1 MAEQSPDDHGKR
13 GRAGRALPAAL
24 LTGLVCAAVWF
35 WVASTLHSD
44 RPLVVRVAI
53 GTSLALCAAVFLAV
67 ERTAKAQHLKREMA
81 GLREEA
87 RESDAAL
94 VAGHAEL
101 DRLVDQALPSAVDL
115 LRGGT
120 SADAVLAKIPR
131 PREEVHRRIVNVLV
145 TEISTEGRRRA
156 AATAACANAAA
167 RVQALTTTILADLRE
182 LENTCSEDMLGDL
195 LKIDHSTAQAGRL
208 ADSIAVLT
216 GGRSGRRWTKP
227 IRMESILR
235 GAMGRIGAY
244 QRIRVHSASTAAI
257 VGYAAE
263 DLMHALAE
271 LMDNATKFS
280 APTED
285 VHVYVEELNNGAV
298 ITIEDS
304 GLGMKSHA
312 LARAESAVS
321 TDEQLDLTTLSGTR
335 LGLAVVGCLARK
347 HQLHVFFRPSSRGG
361 VGVVMRLPRELLT
374 QARPEPL
381 PSPVTRA
388 PFGAQMTAPVP
399 VPANESPR
407 AASLSDDLPKR
418 PPGRTLTAAS
428 RPSPPVEAPAVRPR
442 SAAGS
447 RFGAFQQ
454 RLSSSAPEDA
464 GGRPPEA

>member
-1 MAEQSPDDHGKR
+1 MAEQSPDDHGRR
-13 GRAGRALPAAL
+13 GRPGRALPAAL
-24 LTGLVCAAVWF
+24 VTGLVCAAGWF
-35 WVASTLHSD
+35 WVVRALHSD
-44 RPLVVRVAI
+44 RPLVAGGAAV
-53 GTSLALCAAVFLAV
+53 TSVALCAAVFLAV
-67 ERTAKAQHLKREMA
+67 ERTAKVRRLEREMA

-87 RESDAAL
+87 RESGAAL
-94 VAGHAEL
+94 EAGHAEL
-101 DRLVDQALPSAVDL
+101 ERLVDQSLPSVVDL
-115 LRGGT
+115 LRSGT

-131 PREEVHRRIVNVLV
+131 PREEAHRRIVSVLV

-182 LENTCSEDMLGDL
+182 LENTCAEEMLGDL

-257 VGYAAE
+257 AGYAAE

-298 ITIEDS
+298 ITIEDG

-321 TDEQLDLTTLSGTR
+321 TDQQLDLTTLSGTR

-347 HQLHVFFRPSSRGG
+347 HQLNVFFRPSSRGG

-374 QARPEPL
+374 QARPDPL
-381 PSPVTRA
+381 P
-388 PFGAQMTAPVP
+388 APVP
-399 VPANESPR
+399 RAPSAEAMTVPVPVSQRTEP
-407 AASLSDDLPKR
+407 LSGDLPKR

-428 RPSPPVEAPAVRPR
+428 HALPAAEAPAARPR
-442 SAAGS
+442 SGAGS

-454 RLSSSAPEDA
+454 RLSSSAPDDA
-464 GGRPPEA
+464 VRPKPDETL

>member
-1 MAEQSPDDHGKR
+1 MAEQSPDDHGRR
-13 GRAGRALPAAL
+13 GRTGQALAAAL
-24 LTGLVCAAVWF
+24 ATGLVTAAAWS
-35 WVASTLHSD
+35 WVVLTLHSD
-44 RPLVVRVAI
+44 RLWVIVAAAV
-53 GTSLALCAAVFLAV
+53 TSVALCVTVFRTM
-67 ERTAKAQHLKREMA
+67 ERTRKVRSLEREIA

-87 RESDAAL
+87 RESGAAL
-94 VAGHAEL
+94 DAGRAEL
-101 DRLVDQALPSAVDL
+101 ERLVDQSLPSVVDL
-115 LRGGT
+115 LRGGA
-120 SADAVLAKIPR
+120 SADTVLTKIPR
-131 PREEVHRRIVNVLV
+131 PREEAHRRIVSVLV

-182 LENTCSEDMLGDL
+182 LENTCAEEMLGDL

-227 IRMESILR
+227 IKMESILR

-244 QRIRVHSASTAAI
+244 QRVRVHSASTAAI

-298 ITIEDS
+298 ITIEDG

-321 TDEQLDLTTLSGTR
+321 TDQQLDLTTLSGTR

-361 VGVVMRLPRELLT
+361 VGVVIRLPRELLT
-374 QARPEPL
+374 QARPETL
-381 PSPVTRA
+381 PA
-388 PFGAQMTAPVP
+388 PAGRPPSREAMTVP
-399 VPANESPR
+399 VPAAQNHR
-407 AASLSDDLPKR
+407 AEHPTGELPKR

-428 RPSPPVEAPAVRPR
+428 RPAPAPEAPAPRPR
-442 SAAGS
+442 PASGS

-454 RLSSSAPEDA
+454 RLSSTAPDDD
-464 GGRPPEA
+464 GGRKPDQAL